1 MIIMGYPGI
10 GKTSIAKDDYRFID
24 LDSSSMLIRGK
35 YGNKKG
41 WEEAYCNTA
50 LMLSLQG
57 YFVFVSTHP
66 KVREKILAK
75 DKSAIV
81 VYPALSLKKEWTD
94 RLYERYNNNRCRQT
108 HNAWV
113 RAKENYDEDI
123 EELMKLRCQQI
134 LITNMENYRVKQQI
148 IYLYDSKY

>member
-10 GKTSIAKDDYRFID
+10 GKTSIAKEDYRFID
-24 LDSSSMLIRGK
+24 LDSSDMLIRGK

-41 WEEAYCNTA
+41 WEEIYCNVA
-50 LMLSLQG
+50 LMLSKQG

-66 KVREKILAK
+66 KVRERILAK
-75 DKSAIV
+75 DKNAIV
-81 VYPALSLKKEWTD
+81 VYPSLSLKKEWTD

-113 RAKENYDEDI
+113 RAKEHYDEDI